1 MNALIYYI
9 MLTHYTNIIFIITT
23 IYNNYLIS
31 FQPSTPYDL
40 ITPHPFLYHTHIYI
54 INKNITLPSKTYNK

>member
-1 MNALIYYI
+1 MLRHIILYYT
-9 MLTHYTNIIFIITT
+9 MPTHYTNIIFIITT

-40 ITPHPFLYHTHIYI
+40 ITPHPF
-54 INKNITLPSKTYNK
+54 